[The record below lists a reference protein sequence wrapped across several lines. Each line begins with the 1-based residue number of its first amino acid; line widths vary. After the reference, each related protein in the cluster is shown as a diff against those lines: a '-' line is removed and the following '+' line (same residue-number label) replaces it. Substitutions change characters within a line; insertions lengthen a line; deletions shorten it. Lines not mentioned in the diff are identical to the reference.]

1 MPTASQVQSDVND
14 IINEYGVI
22 TRFKYYSGIFTT
34 GSYDDDASLVYTSTG
49 SIIWTTGLT
58 QPLDRQRGSVDSF
71 MVEQG
76 LLLERDS
83 KMYVAATVPTSGMV
97 KIGIGSPP
105 SQEYFIVDNG
115 VISWD
120 INGSAIYKKIYVRHL
135 PGGSILGE

>member
-1 MPTASQVQSDVND
+1 MTTAAGLALEARNF
-14 IINEYGVI
+14 INQYGVI
-22 TRFKYYSGIFTT
+22 TRFKHYSGIFTT
-34 GSYDDDASLVYTSTG
+34 GSYDDDTSLVYVDAG
-49 SIIWTTGLT
+49 SIIWTTGLQ
-58 QPLDRQRGSVDSF
+58 QPLDRSRGSVDSF

-76 LLLERDS
+76 LLLEQDS

-135 PGGSILGE
+135 PGGSILG